1 MCHPSLVIWL
11 SKEPA
16 RACHDAFEKVCVV
29 VAQCVGEDRRKDN
42 RAIQMLPDDVLEV
55 RLQQL
60 PDFAPV
66 IVDLRIG
73 PVDPT
78 ANLECGRQG
87 IERSGSSTS
96 TGAWA

>member
-1 MCHPSLVIWL
+1 
-11 SKEPA
+11 
-16 RACHDAFEKVCVV
+16 
-29 VAQCVGEDRRKDN
+29 
-42 RAIQMLPDDVLEV
+42 MLPDDVLEV